1 MATSAT
7 KGKQEKITY
16 RLPKSLDITDKTVKL
31 DVYDEVDALDAA
43 QSVTLTSL
51 NHKYKAAFTPDED
64 GAWRVE
70 LYVED
75 DNTSEKTFEFIRDY
89 SVGNF
94 NTDDVGALTTTV
106 ENKVDQ
112 IGVIVMD
119 IQNTGGGSDAPML
132 G

>member
-1 MATSAT
+1 VATSAT
-7 KGKQEKITY
+7 KDKVEKITY
-16 RLPKSLDITDKTVKL
+16 KLPKSLDMTDKTVKI
-31 DVYDEVDALDAA
+31 DVYDEVDALDTA
-43 QSVTLTSL
+43 QSVTLTSA
-51 NHKYKAAFTPDED
+51 NHKYKAQFTPDED

-75 DNTSEKTFEFIRDY
+75 DNTSEKTYEFIRDY

-94 NTDDVGALTTTV
+94 DTDDVGALTTTV

-112 IGVIVMD
+112 IGVIVTD